1 MKLQI
6 YDEFDCWP
14 VSKSVIFN
22 LNIKLENYRNTL
34 FSRSKNYHLTV
45 KMQAPFIIAF
55 IFSIQFLPAQTADL
69 DPEKWVVALSKKDR
83 SSYDSL
89 NSLMI
94 TLQKIDSL
102 RAFQFLDEL
111 SEKGRSKGDHF
122 QALFNCVKARAIY
135 NKCYYEFNR
144 VGKTP
149 PNIDWIKQQQL
160 NLYSSAIDIAY
171 RSEDEMLVAHV
182 SYTYGSVMTAFG
194 EIGLAVMYSKN
205 GIDLYEKLSYPIRPE
220 LYQYLAELLYRVR
233 EYNESI
239 RNGKKAIIAWQ
250 SSPNEF
256 KPFTVSSMN
265 TVALGYHRQQVYDS
279 ALIFY
284 NKALDLAKQIKDT
297 VWIGIVSGNMGQIF
311 YAQGKYDTAYALLK
325 GDYKASKAK
334 GYFDNAGNSLQWA
347 ARTNLALGN
356 KVTGL
361 TEVREA
367 FQLLKQ
373 WPDANY
379 LRNAYYTATQIFREM
394 GNYDS
399 AFYYNN
405 LWSRIND
412 SLEKVVATS
421 SLAIS
426 KAKLNDET
434 SRYNIQNLNKEKRSQ
449 LLLRNILIASIIV
462 LSLVVVLAVNRQR
475 LKEKLKTE
483 KAEQENL
490 RMEQEKLMMQ
500 QEAAS
505 AKDQLKMFTEN
516 IIEKTNLIEKLE
528 SQIKGKETTSEQH
541 TIISELSHQTILTED
556 DWSKFKFLFEKIY
569 PGFFI
574 NLKEKFPDITLAEQR
589 MASLTR
595 LQLTPKQ
602 MASMLGISVDSV
614 HKTRQRLRQRL
625 RIDPENSLE
634 EIMINI

>member
-1 MKLQI
+1 
-6 YDEFDCWP
+6 
-14 VSKSVIFN
+14 
-22 LNIKLENYRNTL
+22 
-34 FSRSKNYHLTV
+34 
-45 KMQAPFIIAF
+45 MQALFIIAF
-55 IFSIQFLPAQTADL
+55 IFSMQFLSAQPADL
-69 DPEKWVVALSKKDR
+69 DPEKWAVELSKKDR
-83 SSYDSL
+83 STYDSL
-89 NSLMI
+89 NQLTI
-94 TLQKIDSL
+94 QLQKVDSL
-102 RAFQFLDEL
+102 KAFQFLDEL
-111 SEKGRSKGDHF
+111 AEKGRSKGDHF
-122 QALFNCVKARAIY
+122 QALFNCVKARIIY
-135 NKCYYEFNR
+135 YKSYWEFYQNR
-144 VGKTP
+144 PTSV
-149 PNIDWIKQQQL
+149 NIDWIKQQL
-160 NLYSSAIDIAY
+160 MKLYSSAIDIAY
-171 RSEDEMLVAHV
+171 RLEDDMLVGYV
-182 SYTYGSVMTAFG
+182 SYSYGSVISLFG
-194 EIGLAVMYSKN
+194 EVGLSVMYAKN
-205 GIDLYEKLSYPIRPE
+205 GIDLFEKIAYGILPAQ
-220 LYQYLAELLYRVR
+220 YQFLAELLYRVR
-233 EYNESI
+233 EYNECI
-239 RNGKKAIIAWQ
+239 RYGKKAVIAWQ
-250 SSPNEF
+250 KSPNEF
-256 KPFTVSSMN
+256 RSFTVSSMN

-284 NKALDLAKQIKDT
+284 NRALDLAKQIKDT
-297 VWIGIVSGNMGQIF
+297 VWTGIVSGNMGQIF

-325 GDYKASKAK
+325 GDYNASKAK
-334 GYFDNAGNSLQWA
+334 GFFDNAGNSLQWA
-347 ARTNLALGN
+347 ARTDLALGN
-356 KVTGL
+356 KTVAL
-361 TEVREA
+361 AEVREA

-379 LRNAYYTATQIFREM
+379 LRNTYYTATQIFREM

-462 LSLVVVLAVNRQR
+462 LSFIIVLAVNRQR

-483 KAEQENL
+483 KAELENL

-505 AKDQLKMFTEN
+505 AKDQLMMFTQN
-516 IIEKTNLIEKLE
+516 IIEKTTLIEKLE
-528 SQIKGKETTSEQH
+528 SQIKGKEVTSEQH
-541 TIISELSHQTILTED
+541 TIISELSHQTILTEEH
-556 DWSKFKFLFEKIY
+556 WSKFKSLFEKIY

-589 MASLTR
+589 MAALTR

-625 RIDPENSLE
+625 RMNPESSLE

>member
-1 MKLQI
+1 MTVTRKISI
-6 YDEFDCWP
+6 YC
-14 VSKSVIFN
+14 
-22 LNIKLENYRNTL
+22 L
-34 FSRSKNYHLTV
+34 FVLLGL
-45 KMQAPFIIAF
+45 
-55 IFSIQFLPAQTADL
+55 LPAGISSFSQSREL
-69 DPEKWVVALSKKDR
+69 DPEKWVSVLSKKDR
-83 SSYDSL
+83 SVYDSISPL
-89 NSLMI
+89 TLL
-94 TLQKIDSL
+94 LQKVDSL
-102 RAFQFLDEL
+102 QAFQFLDEL
-111 SEKGRSKGDHF
+111 AEKGNSKGDQF
-122 QALFNCVKARAIY
+122 QALFNCLKARIVY
-135 NKCYYEFNR
+135 YKSYYEFYHNR
-144 VGKTP
+144 PTSV
-149 PNIDWIKQQQL
+149 NIDLVRQQL
-160 NLYSSAIDIAY
+160 IRLYSSAIEIAY
-171 RSEDEMLVAHV
+171 RSEDDMLVGFV
-182 SYTYGSVMTAFG
+182 STTYGSVIILFG
-194 EIGLAVMYSKN
+194 EIGLSVMYAKN
-205 GIDLYEKLSYPIRPE
+205 GIDLYEKLSYPIGAGQ
-220 LYQYLAELLYRVR
+220 YQFVAEILYRVR
-233 EYNESI
+233 EYKESI
-239 RNGKKAIIAWQ
+239 RYGKKAITAWQ

-284 NKALDLAKQIKDT
+284 NQALALAKQIKDT
-297 VWIGIVSGNMGQIF
+297 VWTGIVSGNIGQIF

-325 GDYKASKAK
+325 GDYNASKEK

-356 KVTGL
+356 KAKAL
-361 TEVREA
+361 AEVREA

-373 WPDANY
+373 WPDAYY
-379 LRNAYYTATQIFREM
+379 LRNAYYTSTQIFREM
-394 GNYDS
+394 SNYDS

-405 LWSRIND
+405 LWSGIND

-449 LLLRNILIASIIV
+449 LLLRNIIIAAIV
-462 LSLVVVLAVNRQR
+462 ILSFVVVLAVNRQR

-483 KAEQENL
+483 KAEQEKL
-490 RMEQEKLMMQ
+490 RMEQEKLLME
-500 QEAAS
+500 QEAAF

-541 TIISELSHQTILTED
+541 VIISELSHQTILTEE
-556 DWSKFKFLFEKIY
+556 DWNKFKSLFEKIY

-589 MASLTR
+589 MAALTR
-595 LQLTPKQ
+595 LQLTAKQ

-625 RIDPENSLE
+625 RISPDSSLE
-634 EIMINI
+634 EIMPGI

>member
-1 MKLQI
+1 
-6 YDEFDCWP
+6 
-14 VSKSVIFN
+14 
-22 LNIKLENYRNTL
+22 
-34 FSRSKNYHLTV
+34 
-45 KMQAPFIIAF
+45 MQALFIIAF

-69 DPEKWVVALSKKDR
+69 DPEKWAMDLSKKDH

-94 TLQKIDSL
+94 TLQNVDSL

-149 PNIDWIKQQQL
+149 ANIDWIRQQQL

-171 RSEDEMLVAHV
+171 RSEDDMLVAHV

-205 GIDLYEKLSYPIRPE
+205 GIDLFEKLSYPVRPE
-220 LYQYLAELLYRVR
+220 LYQYMAELLYRVR

-239 RNGKKAIIAWQ
+239 RYGKKAITAWQ
-250 SSPNEF
+250 TSPNEY
-256 KPFTVSSMN
+256 KPFTVSSIN

-284 NKALDLAKQIKDT
+284 NRALELAKQIKDT
-297 VWIGIVSGNMGQIF
+297 VWTGIVSGNMGQIF

-325 GDYKASKAK
+325 GDYNSSKAK
-334 GYFDNAGNSLQWA
+334 GYFDNAGHSLQWA

-356 KVTGL
+356 KAAAL
-361 TEVREA
+361 AEVREA

-379 LRNAYYTATQIFREM
+379 LRNTYYTATQIFREM

-405 LWSRIND
+405 LWSRVND
-412 SLEKVVATS
+412 SLERVVATS

-426 KAKLNDET
+426 KAKLSDET

-449 LLLRNILIASIIV
+449 LLLRNVIIASIVI
-462 LSLVVVLAVNRQR
+462 LSFIVVLAVNRQR
-475 LKEKLKTE
+475 LNEKLKTE
-483 KAEQENL
+483 KAEQEKL
-490 RMEQEKLMMQ
+490 RMQQEKLLME

-528 SQIKGKETTSEQH
+528 SQIKGKEASSEQH
-541 TIISELSHQTILTED
+541 VIITELSQQTILTEE
-556 DWSKFKFLFEKIY
+556 DWNKFKSLFEKIY
-569 PGFFI
+569 SGFFI

-589 MASLTR
+589 MAALTR

-625 RIDPENSLE
+625 RIDPESSLE

>member
-1 MKLQI
+1 MTATRKISI
-6 YDEFDCWP
+6 YSLCM
-14 VSKSVIFN
+14 
-22 LNIKLENYRNTL
+22 L
-34 FSRSKNYHLTV
+34 FG
-45 KMQAPFIIAF
+45 
-55 IFSIQFLPAQTADL
+55 FLPAYISSFAQSKDL
-69 DPEKWVVALSKKDR
+69 DPDKWVAALSKKDR

-89 NSLMI
+89 TSLI
-94 TLQKIDSL
+94 KKLERGDSL
-102 RAFQFLDEL
+102 EAFQFLERL
-111 SEKGRSKGDHF
+111 AEKGRSKGDHF
-122 QALFNCVKARAIY
+122 QAIFNCLKAAIIH
-135 NKCYYEFNR
+135 NKCFYDFHR

-149 PNIDWIKQQQL
+149 GNIDWIKQQL
-160 NLYSSAIDIAY
+160 MSLYSSAIDIAY
-171 RSEDEMLVAHV
+171 RSEDDMLVAYV
-182 SYTYGSVMTAFG
+182 SYTYGSVINSFG
-194 EIGLAVMYSKN
+194 EVGLAVMYSKN
-205 GIDLYEKLSYPIRPE
+205 GIDLYEKLSHPVGSRE
-220 LYQYLAELLYRVR
+220 YQVLAELLYRVR

-239 RNGKKAIIAWQ
+239 RYGKKAITAWQ
-250 SSPNEF
+250 NSPNEY
-256 KPFTVSSMN
+256 KPFTVSSIN

-279 ALIFY
+279 ALIYY
-284 NKALDLAKQIKDT
+284 NRALELAKEIKDT
-297 VWIGIVSGNMGQIF
+297 VWTGIVSGNIGQVF
-311 YAQGKYDTAYALLK
+311 YSQGKYDTAYALLK
-325 GDYKASKAK
+325 GDYKASKER
-334 GYFDNAGNSLQWA
+334 GFFDNAGHSLQWA

-356 KVTGL
+356 KADAL
-361 TEVREA
+361 AEVREA

-373 WPDANY
+373 WPDENY
-379 LRNAYYTATQIFREM
+379 LRNTYYTATQIFREL

-412 SLEKVVATS
+412 SLERVVATS

-449 LLLRNILIASIIV
+449 LLLRNIIIASIVI
-462 LSLVVVLAVNRQR
+462 LSLIIVLAVNRQR
-475 LKEKLKTE
+475 LNQKLKTE
-483 KAEQENL
+483 KAEQEKL
-490 RMEQEKLMMQ
+490 RIEQEKLIME

-528 SQIKGKETTSEQH
+528 SQIKGKEASSEQH
-541 TIISELSHQTILTED
+541 IIITELSQQTILTEE
-556 DWSKFKFLFEKIY
+556 DWNKFKSLFEKIY

-589 MASLTR
+589 MAALTR

-625 RIDPENSLE
+625 RINPESSLE